1 VGDDVSMD
9 GLPGENGSPEVT
21 RISTDSQLVPGI
33 ERIDYHVH
41 TCWSPDCATP
51 LEALIDRAHE
61 ARLTSLC
68 VTDHDTIDGALA
80 LKRISPPGL
89 DIVVGCEFTTEDGSQ
104 IIGLDLSVMISE
116 RNVLELMQRIREQG
130 GLVLL
135 PHPFRRGSGIFRSEI
150 RRPDTFVG
158 DVLSATDLVECFNG
172 RDTYDNNRRS
182 YLFAVRR
189 ALPAV
194 AGSDAHTASEVGSV
208 FVEYQR
214 DDGRRHGSSARRI
227 YFPDQPRRSE
237 HALKRRAMEFYHR
250 HEARLPAIVGVAYHV
265 SRRRLRLDRP
275 PRGDVSPRMQY
286 ELPAAGVGV
295 DADER

>member
-1 VGDDVSMD
+1 MTYQWDA
-9 GLPGENGSPEVT
+9 LEGENGSPEVT
-21 RISTDSQLVPGI
+21 RISTDSQLGPGI

-61 ARLTSLC
+61 ARLSSLC

-89 DIVVGCEFTTEDGSQ
+89 DIVVGCEFMTEDGSQ
-104 IIGLDLSVMISE
+104 IIGLDLTEMISE
-116 RNVLELMQRIREQG
+116 GNALELMQKIRKQG

-135 PHPFRRGSGIFRSEI
+135 PHPFRRGSGIFRTEM
-150 RRPDTFVG
+150 RRPDAFVQ
-158 DVLSATDLVECFNG
+158 DVLSTTDLVECFNG

-182 YLFAVRR
+182 YLFARQH

-194 AGSDAHTASEVGSV
+194 AGSDAHTAGEVGSV
-208 FVEYQR
+208 FVEFAR
-214 DDGRRHGSSARRI
+214 DDRRHRTSPRRI

-237 HALKRRAMEFYHR
+237 YVLKRRAMEVYHR
-250 HEARLPAIVGVAYHV
+250 HEARLPAIVGVTYHV
-265 SRRRLRLDRP
+265 SRKLLRLDRP
-275 PRGDVSPRMQY
+275 PRREVSPRMQY
-286 ELPAAGVGV
+286 ELPGAGVGV
-295 DADER
+295 EAVEP

>member
-1 VGDDVSMD
+1 MTYQWNA
-9 GLPGENGSPEVT
+9 LPGENGSPEVT
-21 RISTDSQLVPGI
+21 RISTDSQLGPGI

-41 TCWSPDCATP
+41 TGWSYDCATS

-61 ARLTSLC
+61 ASLACLC

-104 IIGLDLSVMISE
+104 IIGLDLPEMIFE
-116 RNVLELMQRIREQG
+116 RNVLKLMQRIREQG
-130 GLVLL
+130 GRVLL
-135 PHPFRRGSGIFRSEI
+135 PHPFRRGSGIFRTEM
-150 RRPDTFVG
+150 RRPDAFVR

-182 YLFAVRR
+182 YLFAVQR

-194 AGSDAHTASEVGSV
+194 AGSDAHTAGEVGSV

-214 DDGRRHGSSARRI
+214 DGRRHRTSPGRI
-227 YFPDQPRRSE
+227 FFPDQPQRSE
-237 HALKRRAMEFYHR
+237 YVLKRRAMEVYHR
-250 HEARLPAIVGVAYHV
+250 HEARLPAIVGVTYHV
-265 SRRRLRLDRP
+265 SRKLLRLDRP
-275 PRGDVSPRMQY
+275 PRGEVSPRMQY
-286 ELPAAGVGV
+286 ELPGAGVGV
-295 DADER
+295 EADEP